1 MTNWFNEEHATFG
14 DRLEKARQAI
24 GQSQEDLAQKLGVKL
39 TTFRN
44 WEDDRS
50 EPRGNRMQMLAGM
63 LNVSLVWLM
72 TGEGAGVASEEDIDG
87 NEQRPAILIAAREMR
102 AIKNDLLKLHDRL
115 ARAEARLLKLAN

>member
-63 LNVSLVWLM
+63 LNV
-72 TGEGAGVASEEDIDG
+72 
-87 NEQRPAILIAAREMR
+87 
-102 AIKNDLLKLHDRL
+102 
-115 ARAEARLLKLAN
+115 

>member
-72 TGEGAGVASEEDIDG
+72 TGEVASEEDIDG
-87 NEQRPAILIAAREMR
+87 NEHRPAILIAAREMR

-115 ARAEARLLKLAN
+115 ARAETRLLKLTN